1 MKSGP
6 SYGLKPSRVM
16 TFDCYG
22 TLIDWETGIR
32 NAFRSAMLRT
42 GASQGFESKAFEL
55 YEEEERRVE
64 RERPHLLYRDVLSK
78 TCLSVARRIGWRLSE
93 AESYF
98 LAKDLPTWIPFPDT
112 NPSLARLSTEHA
124 LGILSNVDNDLL
136 AGTIKHFT
144 SPFEIKVTAENVR
157 SYKPASGHFEEARR
171 IIGDRPWT
179 HVAASQYH
187 DIEPAMKLGIKAVWV
202 NRRGTPPAHD
212 YSKRKLSEVRNLSQ
226 LADLLKSDE

>member
-1 MKSGP
+1 
-6 SYGLKPSRVM
+6 LKPSRVI

-32 NAFRSAMLRT
+32 NAFRSAMSRT
-42 GASQGFESKAFEL
+42 GASQSLESKAFEL
-55 YEEEERRVE
+55 YEEEERKVE
-64 RERPHLLYRDVLSK
+64 RERPDLLYRDVLSK
-78 TCLSVARRIGWRLSE
+78 TSLNVSRQIGWKLSE
-93 AESYF
+93 AESTF
-98 LAKDLPTWIPFPDT
+98 LAKELPTWTPFPDT
-112 NPSLARLSTEHA
+112 NPSLAKLSTERT

-136 AGTIKHFT
+136 AGTLRHFT

-157 SYKPASGHFEEARR
+157 SYKPALGHFEEAQR

-202 NRRGTPPAHD
+202 NRAGTPPAHD
-212 YSKRKLSEVRNLSQ
+212 YSKRNVSEVRDLSQ
-226 LADLLKSDE
+226 LVDLIGRRSS